1 MCVVAHDDEARVC
14 WLLMRKCV
22 CMWWLLVW
30 RRVCVCALDEE
41 VRMCVL
47 APDEEVCA
55 CIGSDEEGRARV
67 CWLLM
72 RRCMCMC
79 WPPAQELNASAPC
92 VPA

>member
-1 MCVVAHDDEARVC
+1 MLAPDEEVCVHVVAPGMEAC
-14 WLLMRKCV
+14 
-22 CMWWLLVW
+22 
-30 RRVCVCALDEE
+30 VCVCALDEE